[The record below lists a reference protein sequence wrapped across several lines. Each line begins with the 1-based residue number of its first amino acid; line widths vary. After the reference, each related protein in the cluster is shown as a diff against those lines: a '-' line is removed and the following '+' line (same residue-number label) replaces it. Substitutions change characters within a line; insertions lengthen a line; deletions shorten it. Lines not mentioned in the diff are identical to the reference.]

1 MDKKLYDLMDWA
13 GVEAIVYSEED
24 HPENYLG
31 PHQTEDGITI
41 QAFFPDAKEAKVKVN
56 GVKKMYPMDLEDE
69 AGYFAVLIPGKK
81 IPEYSI
87 LVTYENGTVEEHKDP
102 YSFAPQI
109 TEKEAKKFNAGIC
122 YDIYKKLGAHPMNI
136 NGTDG
141 VYFAV
146 WAPNAMRVSVVGDFN
161 LWDGRKLPMRRFG
174 ESGIFELFVPGL
186 ACGSIYKYEIKAKG
200 GLTYL
205 KADPY
210 ANAAELRPN
219 TASIVT
225 DLSDFTWSDDSWM
238 EERKKTSTKDKPMF
252 IYELHLG
259 SFKKPEDDRIFYN
272 YRELAPMIAD
282 YVKEMGYTHIELL
295 PIMEHPFDGSW
306 GYQVTGY
313 YAPTSRYGTPQD
325 FMYFMNYMHEQGIG
339 VILDWVPAHFP
350 RDTFGL
356 SSFDGTCLYEHY
368 DPRQGSHPH
377 WGTLIYNYGRPEVS
391 NFLIANALFWK
402 NVYHAD
408 GIRMDAVASM
418 LYLDY
423 GKNDGE
429 WVANIYGGHENLEAV
444 EFFKHLNSIF
454 KKDKDGAILVA

>member
-368 DPRQGSHPH
+368 
-377 WGTLIYNYGRPEVS
+377 
-391 NFLIANALFWK
+391 
-402 NVYHAD
+402 
-408 GIRMDAVASM
+408 
-418 LYLDY
+418 
-423 GKNDGE
+423 
-429 WVANIYGGHENLEAV
+429 
-444 EFFKHLNSIF
+444 
-454 KKDKDGAILVA
+454 